1 MRDRLVELLCNVKC
15 EGEECFGNCPHR
27 IGQKCNKV
35 QRLEMCSVF
44 AIADHL
50 LAEGIIVP
58 PCAIGDTV
66 YHITTCEGFYHEL
79 DGSLYDSLGGVGDAT
94 GYYCPC
100 ELRDNCPFDNEE
112 DFDCDNLK
120 TKQAVF
126 EDTVK
131 GFFVE
136 EYETYVFLEYSGNV
150 RLSDFGKTVFL
161 TREEAE
167 KALAERSGE

>member
-50 LAEGIIVP
+50 LAAGVIVP
-58 PCAIGDTV
+58 PCKVGDTV
-66 YHITTCEGFYHEL
+66 YSIKATYSSKCHLGTYWDEIRCNGCECTCDSHSTYSIQEETVIEL
-79 DGSLYDSLGGVGDAT
+79 SCGGRYWRV
-94 GYYCPC
+94 
-100 ELRDNCPFDNEE
+100 
-112 DFDCDNLK
+112 K
-120 TKQAVF
+120 TNKTNGNF
-126 EDTVK
+126 
-131 GFFVE
+131 
-136 EYETYVFLEYSGNV
+136 VFL
-150 RLSDFGKTVFL
+150 SDTPYGRYL

-167 KALAERSGE
+167 EALKGSNDGKAEFL

>member
-50 LAEGIIVP
+50 LAEGVIVP
-58 PCAIGDTV
+58 PVKVGQTV
-66 YHITTCEGFYHEL
+66 YVLRSQTSNGEN
-79 DGSLYDSLGGVGDAT
+79 LY
-94 GYYCPC
+94 
-100 ELRDNCPFDNEE
+100 LRKERIDHYRTFQKMSFMC
-112 DFDCDNLK
+112 
-120 TKQAVF
+120 F
-126 EDTVK
+126 E
-131 GFFVE
+131 
-136 EYETYVFLEYSGNV
+136 SGH
-150 RLSDFGKTVFL
+150 LSVPDYQWENTIFL

-167 KALAERSGE
+167 KALAERNGE